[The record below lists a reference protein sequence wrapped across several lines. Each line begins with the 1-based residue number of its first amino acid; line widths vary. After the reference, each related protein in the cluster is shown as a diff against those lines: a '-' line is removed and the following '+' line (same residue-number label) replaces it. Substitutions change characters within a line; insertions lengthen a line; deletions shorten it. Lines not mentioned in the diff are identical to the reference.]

1 MRNTLPRYI
10 GLLKSWKDLG
20 IISRYS
26 IERDLMDGR
35 AEYSIEFVDGTVL
48 VLEDENLSDEF
59 YQILEDENLDGAGL
73 FTLTPSRNEIKQDS
87 APRNNPTDLRAAED
101 CEQVN
106 KPDVTKRNGRTIR
119 MRNSA
124 EGSVQNV

>member
-35 AEYSIEFVDGTVL
+35 AEYSIEFVNGTVL
-48 VLEDENLSDEF
+48 V
-59 YQILEDENLDGAGL
+59 LEDENLDGAGL